1 MGPTFISVTE
11 TAVSFLKPLL
21 VSAFSYLNA
30 PSLSL
35 SLSLYVEKRL
45 KAKIKNKKIVVVI
58 EN

>member
-1 MGPTFISVTE
+1 MGPTLISVTE

-21 VSAFSYLNA
+21 VSALSYLNA

-45 KAKIKNKKIVVVI
+45 KAKIKNKKVVVVI